1 MRKRGKEI
9 KNDESD
15 GMSTTLI
22 GPAVQASLGM

>member
-1 MRKRGKEI
+1 MRRRGKEI

-15 GMSTTLI
+15 GMSTPPL